1 MSRYNRTHVAPEPVE
16 RRTARVA
23 GSKYRRIQP
32 YRDVF
37 IAELHSE
44 DVRSDGGPLVV
55 LDCGVGV
62 HVGYYIVD
70 EFGDT
75 LHPINAY
82 FTSPVIACAAADILI
97 DTPKKFDAKVSALL
111 RVERDFTR
119 EF

>member
-1 MSRYNRTHVAPEPVE
+1 M
-16 RRTARVA
+16 
-23 GSKYRRIQP
+23 KFKRIQP

-55 LDCGVGV
+55 LDGGVGV
-62 HVGYYIVD
+62 HVAYYIVD
-70 EFGDT
+70 DFGEV

-82 FTSPVIACAAADILI
+82 FTSPTIACAAADIYI
-97 DTPKKFDAKVSALL
+97 DTPKKFNAKVSSLL
-111 RVERDFTR
+111 RAERDFAK

>member
-1 MSRYNRTHVAPEPVE
+1 M
-16 RRTARVA
+16 
-23 GSKYRRIQP
+23 KFKRIQP

-44 DVRSDGGPLVV
+44 DVRSDGKALRM
-55 LDCGVGV
+55 LDDKDGKIGGGIGV
-62 HVGYYIVD
+62 HVAYYIVD
-70 EFGDT
+70 DFGEV

-82 FTSPVIACAAADILI
+82 FISPIIAQAAADILL

-111 RVERDFTR
+111 RAEKDFAK

>member
-1 MSRYNRTHVAPEPVE
+1 MKFKRT
-16 RRTARVA
+16 
-23 GSKYRRIQP
+23 QP

-55 LDCGVGV
+55 LDGGVGV
-62 HVGYYIVD
+62 HVAYYIVD
-70 EFGDT
+70 DFGEV

-82 FTSPVIACAAADILI
+82 FTSPTIACAAADILL
-97 DTPKKFDAKVSALL
+97 DHPKKFDAKVSALL
-111 RVERDFTR
+111 RAERDFAK